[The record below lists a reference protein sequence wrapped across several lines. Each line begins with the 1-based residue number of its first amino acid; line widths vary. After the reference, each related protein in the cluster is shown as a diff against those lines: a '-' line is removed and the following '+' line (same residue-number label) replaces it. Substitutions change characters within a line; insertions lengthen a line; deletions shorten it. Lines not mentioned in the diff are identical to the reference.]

1 MKEPIA
7 IYLYPYQLKAGD
19 KLTDGDSPDARQF
32 PIEGNTGLIWVD
44 LDLPAKFAHP
54 TAYIFVSDSDVVL
67 PGQEATVRIER
78 GEWWPVLNGQ
88 KILVDQ
94 DVVARTVR

>member
-7 IYLYPYQLKAGD
+7 IYHYPFELKAGD
-19 KLTDGDSPDARQF
+19 TLTDGDGPDARQF
-32 PIEGNTGLIWVD
+32 PIEANTELIWVD
-44 LDLPAKFAHP
+44 LDLPAQFAHP
-54 TAYIFVSDSDVVL
+54 TAYIFVSDAGSPM
-67 PGQEATVRIER
+67 PGEDTTVRIER

-88 KILVDQ
+88 KIVGP